1 MWNPFEILFY
11 AQLLSS
17 LSYSIGTLL
26 YALPIPVYGIKKWG
40 PILIKDSIYVAVWTL
55 IDTVVLSFAR
65 HILHML
71 GVHWGSYFNWLFQ
84 VENYNINAFLI
95 LKTILTVASF
105 VSINYAPLTLFSFLL
120 SISVSYFEFLDMI
133 SLMIYQYVGIFVAI
147 GILLMSLPFRIG
159 RSIGASFIATSL
171 VFYVGLPYLPTFLT
185 ELDLNILNLHI
196 PANPDIQFILQVAI
210 PEIFLANLFMPTA
223 YIAILSGLSIG
234 LGNAIGGYGSRVPF
248 MVEMP

>member
-17 LSYSIGTLL
+17 LTYSLGALF

-40 PILIKDSIYVAVWTL
+40 PMLIKDSIYVAAWIL
-55 IDTVVLSFAR
+55 MDAVVLAFAQQ
-65 HILHML
+65 IMNML
-71 GVHWGSYFNWLFQ
+71 GVSWDSYFNWLFQ
-84 VENYNINAFLI
+84 VENWDMNAYLI
-95 LKTILTVASF
+95 LRTIITIVSY
-105 VSINYAPLTLFSFLL
+105 VSINYPIFTLFSFLL
-120 SISVSYFEFLDMI
+120 GLSASYFEFLDMI

-159 RSIGASFIATSL
+159 RSIGASFIGSSL
-171 VFYVGLPYLPTFLT
+171 VFYVGLPYMPNFLT
-185 ELDLNILNLHI
+185 ALDLNILNLNI
-196 PANPDIQFILQVAI
+196 PSNPDIQFILQVAI